1 MKKERVLEIIENFK
15 SKRVAIIGDLMLD
28 EYIWGKASRIS
39 PEAPVPIVHI
49 KERTDC
55 LGGASNVMR
64 NVVTIGGNVSACGV
78 IGDDENGARV
88 RELLASYSINDDCL
102 FSDSERIT
110 IKKQRVMASNQQLL
124 RIDFEDTCEVKT
136 EYREKI
142 VSKIEELAKAKEI
155 DAIILEDYAKGL
167 LDVETAEKINNIA
180 FKNDIFITLDPHPGH
195 PLKTN
200 NLTLMTPN
208 RMEAFGLAGIYHSD
222 KITPVEDDKALMEVA
237 AKLAKEWAP
246 KYLLITLGSQGMAL
260 FEKGK
265 EPVIIPTRAREVF
278 DVSGAG
284 DTVIAAFT
292 LGLLGGATGAEAA
305 EFANNAAGVVVGKV
319 GTVSVDINELLE
331 SF

>member
-1 MKKERVLEIIENFK
+1 MKKERVLEIIDSFK
-15 SKRVAIIGDLMLD
+15 NKRIAIIGDLMLD

-49 KERTDC
+49 KEKTDC

-78 IGDDENGARV
+78 IGDDENGSRV
-88 RELLASYSINDDCL
+88 RELLNSYSINTDCL
-102 FSDSERIT
+102 FSDPERIT

-124 RIDFEDTCEVKT
+124 RIDFEDTCEVKD
-136 EYREKI
+136 EYRQKI
-142 VSKIEELAKAKEI
+142 VDKIKELAEKKEI

-167 LDVETAEKINNIA
+167 LDVETAEKINMIASDNNIL
-180 FKNDIFITLDPHPGH
+180 ITLDPHPGH

-200 NLTLMTPN
+200 DLTLMTPN
-208 RMEAFGLAGIYHSD
+208 RMEAFGLAGLYHSE
-222 KITPVEDDKALMEVA
+222 KITPVENDAPLMKVA

-246 KYLLITLGSQGMAL
+246 KFLLITLGSQGMAL
-260 FEKGK
+260 FEKGE

-292 LGLLGGATGAEAA
+292 LALLGGATGTEAA
-305 EFANNAAGVVVGKV
+305 EFANHAAGVVVGKV
-319 GTVSVDINELLE
+319 GTVSVEMSELLE